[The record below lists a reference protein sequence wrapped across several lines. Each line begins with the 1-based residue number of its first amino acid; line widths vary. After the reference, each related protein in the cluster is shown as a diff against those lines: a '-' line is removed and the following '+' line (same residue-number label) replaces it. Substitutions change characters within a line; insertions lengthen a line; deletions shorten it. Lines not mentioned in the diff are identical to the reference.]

1 MHVSDD
7 DRLGETRRHRRHRRR
22 MRRWLIPALACALL
36 AAAGG
41 YWLYRHHF
49 VGQPPAP
56 VDATAAL
63 PDASAPATPPEPGAA
78 TEIPATPPAADRP
91 PALPELAASDDFVR
105 AELQPLVTYPGF
117 QPWLEHPDLVQRIV
131 AFVDALAKGRIAR
144 KIFPVT
150 PPPGAFAATAADG
163 TLWLD
168 QANYHRF
175 DAFAAMVAS
184 MDMAGLAR
192 QFHRLRPLLET
203 AYGELG
209 NPPQSLDRAVLGAI
223 DEMLAAPEI
232 AGPIE
237 LTHQSVRYR
246 YADPALEALTPVQK
260 QMLRMGAHNARI
272 VKTQLRVLRKALM
285 KP

>member
-7 DRLGETRRHRRHRRR
+7 DRLGETRHRRR
-22 MRRWLIPALACALL
+22 HTGRWLIPALACALL

-56 VDATAAL
+56 LDSTAPL
-63 PDASAPATPPEPGAA
+63 PDASAPATPPEPGAV

-117 QPWLEHPDLVQRIV
+117 QPWLEHKGLVQRIV

-150 PPPGAFAATAADG
+150 PPPGAFASAQADG
-163 TLWLD
+163 KLWLD
-168 QANYHRF
+168 QANYRRF
-175 DAFAAMVAS
+175 DDFAAMIAGIDVAR
-184 MDMAGLAR
+184 LAR
-192 QFHRLRPLLET
+192 QFHRLRPLLEM

-209 NPPQSLDRAVLGAI
+209 NPPQSFDQAVLGAI
-223 DEMLAAPEI
+223 DELLAAPEI
-232 AGPIE
+232 SGPIE

-246 YADPALEALTPVQK
+246 YADPALEALTPAQK
-260 QMLRMGAHNARI
+260 QMLRMGPRNARI
-272 VKTQLRVLRKALM
+272 VKSKLRVLRTALM
-285 KP
+285 TP